1 MDSLTLSTL
10 AGSVLSLVFAY
21 VPGLNA
27 WYSGQDGQR
36 KSVVMLL
43 CLALTTAGV
52 FVVSCTGIYQVGI
65 ACDKIGAIELVKLF
79 LAALVANQGTF
90 LATKRL

>member
-1 MDSLTLSTL
+1 MDSITLSSL

-21 VPGLNA
+21 VPGLSA
-27 WYSGQDGQR
+27 WYALQDGQR
-36 KSVVMLL
+36 KSVVMLM

-52 FVVSCTGIYQVGI
+52 FAASCSGLYDIGIV
-65 ACDKIGAIELVKLF
+65 CDKIGAVELVKVF